1 MKNQKS
7 NKFRIIF
14 CALTCIIF
22 LAIFIY
28 LLCSF
33 YEVSFNIASWEK
45 QTRAT
50 AIIVY
55 SFISFAV
62 LLGVIIFNGENYDN

>member
-14 CALTCIIF
+14 CVLACFIF
-22 LAIFIY
+22 PAIFIY

-50 AIIVY
+50 ATIAYSLISLASSLGIV
-55 SFISFAV
+55 
-62 LLGVIIFNGENYDN
+62 IFNEANYDN